1 MAFSGK
7 KPGLNN
13 TDRKD
18 MRKMID
24 RGYAPQEISDRLQL
38 GLKPVLSHYQVM
50 TGLSDEEMEKFSL
63 VDKSTAT
70 AEDAAKE
77 AERIIREAKEEAER
91 IRSEALED
99 VENARELLEDAE
111 EALEED

>member
-38 GLKPVLSHYQVM
+38 ELRPVLSHYQQM
-50 TGLSDEEMEKFSL
+50 AGLSDDEMEKFSS
-63 VDKSTAT
+63 VDQSTAT
-70 AEDAAKE
+70 ATDAMAE
-77 AERIIREAKEEAER
+77 AERIIREAREEAEK

-99 VENARELLEDAE
+99 VHEARELLEDAE
-111 EALEED
+111 EELEED